1 MKTSKVF
8 VLGLEM
14 DTQIKEVSPAR
25 VELLNSGIQNKTDAL
40 RAWSHRGC
48 QRKVFLCSNHYVPV
62 GFNGLFNAPERV
74 LCHRDPEL
82 IPRVYLF
89 TWNSNC
95 GCFVFGWVGR
105 DGGGKCIQSGSS
117 KTVTHCLDT
126 VITKGIYNTCVC
138 DMLNTTKMKFKVFLT
153 VFSYRLQWRAY
164 NRSEW
169 GQSVNIKILSVS
181 VVQPLDVNNVC

>member
-8 VLGLEM
+8 VLRLEM
-14 DTQIKEVSPAR
+14 HTQIKEVSPAR

-62 GFNGLFNAPERV
+62 GFNVLFNAPERV
-74 LCHRDPEL
+74 LCHRDPVL
-82 IPRVYLF
+82 IPRAYLF

-95 GCFVFGWVGR
+95 CCFCLWLSWTGLRW
-105 DGGGKCIQSGSS
+105 KMSS
-117 KTVTHCLDT
+117 VRLEQNRSVTHCLDT
-126 VITKGIYNTCVC
+126 VITKGMYNTCVC
-138 DMLNTTKMKFKVFLT
+138 DMLNTTKINFKVFLT
-153 VFSYRLQWRAY
+153 VFSYRLQWCAY

-169 GQSVNIKILSVS
+169 GQ
-181 VVQPLDVNNVC
+181 